1 MTTLPLRGTFEHP
14 LLRDYFMDT
23 AFDEMFDADGAIRL
37 HYQALFN
44 ELTTLP
50 PEEIRRR
57 KQSADAS
64 FLMQGITFTV
74 YGREEGTERIFP
86 YDLIPRLVTGEEWD
100 RIERGLTQ
108 RITALNLF
116 LHDVYN
122 DQKILAQGVVP
133 REVVYSCQQFRRQM
147 RGLRVPRNVYVAI
160 AGTICC
166 GWRAA
171 SSWCSKTICACRAA

>member
-1 MTTLPLRGTFEHP
+1 MTTSPVRGAHEHP
-14 LLRDYFMDT
+14 LLRDYAMDA
-23 AFDEMFDADGAIRL
+23 AFDEMFDGAGAIRP
-37 HYQALFN
+37 HYEALFN

-86 YDLIPRLVTGEEWD
+86 YDLIPRLVTGEEWA

-122 DQKILAQGVVP
+122 DQKILAQGVV
-133 REVVYSCQQFRRQM
+133 
-147 RGLRVPRNVYVAI
+147 
-160 AGTICC
+160 
-166 GWRAA
+166 
-171 SSWCSKTICACRAA
+171 